1 MNNVDKLLQGSIDMH
16 VHHGPDAGEIL
27 RPRLDALQ
35 GARQAR
41 EAGMKAIVLKCHECP
56 TAGIAYIVN
65 QVVPEVFTFGSICL
79 NREVGGLNPG
89 ALEYSAKLGAKVV
102 WMPTSS
108 SRYHIEGSADG
119 ITILDSDGK
128 LLPVVHEI
136 LDIIDKY
143 QMVLATGH
151 LSVEEIF
158 TLVDEARSKGL
169 SKILIT
175 HPLGAM
181 RVPYFSLDEQCRVA
195 EKGAFLEYCFNGV
208 IEGWFEPVSIVETV
222 KTVSAEHCI
231 LSTDFGQDHNPA
243 PTEGMRVAI
252 AYMLRYGLTEN
263 EVELMVKVNPA
274 KLLGLD

>member
-1 MNNVDKLLQGSIDMH
+1 M
-16 VHHGPDAGEIL
+16 
-27 RPRLDALQ
+27 
-35 GARQAR
+35 
-41 EAGMKAIVLKCHECP
+41 
-56 TAGIAYIVN
+56 
-65 QVVPEVFTFGSICL
+65 
-79 NREVGGLNPG
+79 
-89 ALEYSAKLGAKVV
+89 
-102 WMPTSS
+102 
-108 SRYHIEGSADG
+108 SRYIEGSADG

-222 KTVSAEHCI
+222 KAVGAAHCI